1 MQNKKGLDFYTTN
14 KSSDKINYPLKR
26 KFVFGV
32 IIIIVPILGL
42 LFTWIGFRLSDQ
54 AKLETLEKARV
65 IADQV
70 ILTRQWVTDCLGG
83 VFVNTKST
91 GAQGVIY
98 ATPDQIV
105 THSDTYQ
112 LFTPSMVTQKLS
124 QKSFEKKDYQFRLSS
139 LTPLNTANQANAFEK
154 NALNRFNHETI
165 AEFFQYTDE
174 TFEYMVPL
182 YRSKGCIKCH
192 TQEAR
197 QTSSIIGGLR
207 ITIPYKGDRQAIQK
221 NILLLA
227 GVGICIT
234 LVTVLVLVFLIH
246 TLVLK
251 PINELEEK
259 SRQVSSGDLSCRV
272 NLKTNDELEKLG
284 NSFNLMSESLMHNQD
299 NLEEKVARATHN
311 LAMANNELLKLDKL
325 KSDFLANMSHEL
337 RTPLTAVQGSVNYL
351 ERTVIEPEQQEFV
364 QIIGKN
370 IARVTRLI
378 SNLFEF
384 TKLEAGAIEWEFE
397 REDISQLTKEVIDIM
412 SPLALTKKLTLVQDC
427 RESIFAVIDLERM
440 EQVLVNLLDNAIKF
454 SAIGA
459 HITVGVKTCDQDVE
473 VSITDQGPGIPR
485 ENIETIFKKFY
496 TASNGSTQNHQ
507 GAGMGLAIAKAIV
520 TAHKGTLSVESREGG
535 SSTFFIRLPI
545 SSDTQKDKQDP

>member
-1 MQNKKGLDFYTTN
+1 MQNKENSNFYTTN
-14 KSSDKINYPLKR
+14 KSCDKINYPLKR

-42 LFTWIGFRLSDQ
+42 LFTWIGFRLSAQ
-54 AKLETLEKARV
+54 GKLDTLEKARV

-83 VFVNTKST
+83 VFVNTKSP
-91 GAQGVIY
+91 GAQGVVY
-98 ATPDQIV
+98 ATSDQIV

-139 LTPLNTANQANAFEK
+139 LTPLNTANQPNSFEEK
-154 NALNRFNHETI
+154 ALNRFKHEEM
-165 AEFFQYTDE
+165 AEFFQYTDQ
-174 TFEYMVPL
+174 TLEYMVPL
-182 YRSKGCIKCH
+182 YLTKGCIKCH

-197 QTSSIIGGLR
+197 QTSRIIGGLR
-207 ITIPYKGDRQAIQK
+207 ITIPYKGERQAIQK
-221 NILLLA
+221 NIWLLA
-227 GVGICIT
+227 GAGICIT

-251 PINELEEK
+251 PINELDEK
-259 SRQVSSGDLSCRV
+259 SRQLSAGDLSSRV

-284 NSFNLMSESLMHNQD
+284 NSFNLMSESLMQNQD
-299 NLEEKVARATHN
+299 NLEEKVARATHD
-311 LAMANNELLKLDKL
+311 LAMANHELLKLDKL

-351 ERTVIEPEQQEFV
+351 ERTVTAPEQQEFV

-370 IARVTRLI
+370 ISRVTRLI

-384 TKLEAGAIEWEFE
+384 TKLEAGTIEWEFE
-397 REDISQLTKEVIDIM
+397 REDISQLAKEVIDIM
-412 SPLALTKKLTLVQDC
+412 SPLALTKEITLVQDC
-427 RESIFAVIDLERM
+427 QESIFAVIDLERM

-454 SAIGA
+454 SAVGA
-459 HITVGVKTCDQDVE
+459 HISVGVKTIGQDVE
-473 VSITDQGPGIPR
+473 ISITDQGPGIPR

-496 TASNGSTQNHQ
+496 TASNGSTHKHQ

-520 TAHKGTLSVESREGG
+520 TAHKGTLSVESCEGV
-535 SSTFFIRLPI
+535 SSTFFIRLP
-545 SSDTQKDKQDP
+545 KG